1 MTRRCPLRLLPIAA
15 LAGGAS
21 LGLLSATAGA
31 TGVVTKSTV
40 QSQAAKILAKETGEK
55 PPKVTCTGGLKAK
68 VGASVHCTVVP
79 HGSTLKYP
87 AVVTVRSIHGSTA
100 NFHVQVGQA
109 AGQANMTKFC
119 ADNTTLLTAVSG
131 ATTPDA
137 FVQAL
142 EANES
147 IILDFQNTAPSKIVD
162 QAGALVQ
169 AARAA
174 ISAGNPA
181 AFDTKAAEVAGNAV
195 DAFCGQNASGQPLGS
210 STGG

>member
-1 MTRRCPLRLLPIAA
+1 MTCPRPLRLLSAAA
-15 LAGGAS
+15 LLGSAS
-21 LGLLSATAGA
+21 AGLLSATAGA
-31 TGVVTKSTV
+31 TGVVSKSTV
-40 QSQAAKILAKETGEK
+40 QTQAAKILAKETGQK
-55 PPKVTCTGGLKAK
+55 PPKVTCAGSLKAK
-68 VGASVHCTVVP
+68 VGASVKCTVVP

-87 AVVTVRSIHGSTA
+87 AVVTVRSIHGGTA

-119 ADNTTLLTAVSG
+119 TDNTTLITAVS
-131 ATTPDA
+131 AASTPDA
-137 FVQAL
+137 FIQAL

-147 IILDFQNTAPSKIVD
+147 TILDFQNTAPSKIVN

-174 ISAGNPA
+174 ISSGDPG
-181 AFDTKAAEVAGNAV
+181 AFETKAAEAAGNAV
-195 DAFCGQNASGQPLGS
+195 DAFCGQNASGQPLSS